1 MLPSVYLQGTQ
12 MILHIAGKDNGGYQL
27 HGVFSCGLQ
36 MFSRKLTMVASNRL
50 QLLRSVRQEGHRWVR
65 RSLCQ
70 PGVTPGKKDA
80 ERGKERKRKILS
92 PYWPERCHVTTFKRL
107 EKSFL
112 GLQAQWRSAPLSPQS
127 PGFHPQRHKSYQ
139 GKSNKEK

>member
-12 MILHIAGKDNGGYQL
+12 MILHIGGKDNGGYQL

-50 QLLRSVRQEGHRWVR
+50 QLLRSVRQEGHRWVL

-70 PGVTPGKKDA
+70 PGITPGKKDA
-80 ERGKERKRKILS
+80 GSGKQRKKKDSIFLLARTVS
-92 PYWPERCHVTTFKRL
+92 RDHFQTL

-112 GLQAQWRSAPLSPQS
+112 GLQAQWRGAPLNSQS

-139 GKSNKEK
+139 GKSHKEK